1 MTIAEAAQK
10 MREISIGTSANMTK
24 FVRTRV
30 AQDLMVAVKDR
41 WIRRGVTYDGRLLA
55 YSTRPTFVV
64 NSDYPLNRKAFAVLS
79 KSEKKSYN
87 KAKKILTPETF
98 ASIKS
103 KDPKQKR
110 SAAAPGG
117 YKQIRQVAGYQV
129 NHVDFDIT
137 TDMWRSVKV
146 KSVQLKG
153 TIIEVIYGPT
163 DTTNAFKIAGH
174 NKHFNT
180 NILMPNTQ
188 ELQISSELI
197 ESYVIAEI
205 KKRFGG

>member
-30 AQDLMVAVKDR
+30 AQDLMVAVKDC

-79 KSEKKSYN
+79 KSEQKSYN
-87 KAKKILTPETF
+87 
-98 ASIKS
+98 SIKS